1 MEGVL
6 FETELLNATIAA
18 AGLVV
23 MLAVAMGV
31 ILFGYVADE
40 EARGRRLEWLEE
52 PLARAGEPVQVEEV
66 KLRKAA

>member
-1 MEGVL
+1 MEGIL

-52 PLARAGEPVQVEEV
+52 PLAMAGEPVQVGEV